1 MDRTHVVTAGGTRAV
16 VDEVGAVLRAFD
28 VDGVAHTETT
38 DPGAPP
44 PMGAGSVLVPW
55 PNRTAGARW
64 RWRGAVQELEVSEPA
79 RGHAIHGLLR
89 RVAWTV
95 GERAVDQVTLRA
107 EIDPGA
113 GWPEP
118 LVVTTTYAVTPGTL
132 TVTHTVTATGGEVP
146 VGLGAHPYLRAG
158 AADLDDCV
166 LTVATATVLEV
177 DDALIPTGPARPVSG
192 AEDLRGGRR
201 VADLDLDTG
210 FGADPARGAVLGEL
224 RAPDG
229 TTTRLWADP
238 AFGWV
243 QAFTPGAFPAREGE
257 RRAVAVEPMTCPPDA
272 LNSGVDLRLLG
283 PGETWTV
290 QWGIEALR
298 APGA

>member
-1 MDRTHVVTAGGTRAV
+1 MDRTHVLTAGGTRAV

-28 VDGVAHTETT
+28 VDGVAHVETT
-38 DPGAPP
+38 DPAAPP

-64 RWRGAVQELEVSEPA
+64 RWRDREHRLEVTEPA

-89 RVAWTV
+89 RVVWTV
-95 GERAVDQVTLRA
+95 TDRAGDRVTLRA
-107 EIDPGA
+107 EVAAGA

-118 LVVTTTYAVTPGTL
+118 LTVTTTYAVTPGAL
-132 TVTHTVTATGGEVP
+132 AVTHTVTATGGEVP
-146 VGLGAHPYLRAG
+146 VGLGTHPYLRAG
-158 AADLDDCV
+158 AAALDDCV
-166 LTVATATVLEV
+166 LTVAAATVLDV
-177 DDALIPTGPARPVSG
+177 DDRRIPTGPPRPVTA
-192 AEDLRGGRR
+192 AEDLRSGRR

-210 FGADPARGAVLGEL
+210 FGADPARREVLGEL

-243 QAFTPGAFPAREGE
+243 QVFTPRAFPGDDG
-257 RRAVAVEPMTCPPDA
+257 RRAVAVEPMTCPADA
-272 LNSGVDLRLLG
+272 LNSGVDLHLLA

-290 QWGIEALR
+290 RWGLEGLGAAR
-298 APGA
+298 A